1 MWRCFSNVIE
11 GGLHYID
18 EPEGMFGI
26 AKKTMFK
33 VAFHSG
39 FNNIWGGLMTIP
51 EARNIKKCMSEHTEC
66 VSYEILR
73 QEALETMDPRDPDV
87 TLYQET
93 TKQQEVEVKNKK
105 ERLIV
110 NPEALP
116 EDPSDGSVAYDDNS
130 IWKEDESSSDE
141 RLIEYQTVLKT
152 NSLSWNISFGG
163 RVESRK
169 LRYRSFLLK
178 VWYENLL

>member
-130 IWKEDESSSDE
+130 I
-141 RLIEYQTVLKT
+141 
-152 NSLSWNISFGG
+152 
-163 RVESRK
+163 
-169 LRYRSFLLK
+169 
-178 VWYENLL
+178 